1 MNMQQIQAYLKAK
14 KGLPVLGRQPM
25 GDVKTVK
32 SRMKGSLSIRVF
44 RKNGDVE
51 DLGKV
56 ADLH

>member
-14 KGLPVLGRQPM
+14 KGLPVLGRQPA
-25 GDVKTVK
+25 GDVK

-56 ADLH
+56 ADLD